1 MQNSDPGSRKVIHK
15 ADNWEFSLILY
26 RAAFFQIVS
35 LHKLLNRIKL
45 STFKAPLTYSI
56 CEVTVNDL
64 RDNLLNC

>member
-26 RAAFFQIVS
+26 RAAFFQIFS
-35 LHKLLNRIKL
+35 LHKLLNRIQL

-56 CEVTVNDL
+56 CEVTVNAL